1 MTSEDKMKLVSKKI
15 NDKYK
20 DVILI
25 YYISHLQSKIFII
38 MHDLKNKIKDYR
50 LEFSLSEIINNS
62 PFTIYDF
69 LSENYEKFLNEM
81 ISKS

>member
-1 MTSEDKMKLVSKKI
+1 MISEDKIKLVSKKI

-50 LEFSLSEIINNS
+50 LEFLLSEIIDNS

-69 LSENYEKFLNEM
+69 LCKNYEKFLNEM
-81 ISKS
+81 IFKS

>member
-1 MTSEDKMKLVSKKI
+1 MISEDKMKLVSKKI

-25 YYISHLQSKIFII
+25 YYISHVESKIYII
-38 MHDLKNKIKDYR
+38 MHDLKNEIKDYR
-50 LEFSLSEIINNS
+50 LEFSLSEIINNR

-69 LSENYEKFLNEM
+69 LCENYEKFLNEM